1 MKRFCVLRTRTI
13 LGGIHIWW
21 RMLEEEEI
29 PDKKTQQIRTEMK
42 ENHDQPEAEEGPEH
56 SHARYQCF

>member
-1 MKRFCVLRTRTI
+1 
-13 LGGIHIWW
+13 
-21 RMLEEEEI
+21 MLEEEEI